1 MVGAANAM
9 RAVRQMTGLNELRA
23 RGGMTWIAQE
33 RGWVGAPDEI
43 VRALSQDGFDECKRE
58 MTTSRRDLR
67 PAGGVWQGVNPR
79 TGSVASAIWV
89 SRPVW
94 DQAIV
99 FIEVDGE
106 SLKGNHDDPVLEHDP
121 YGDDGGEG

>member
-1 MVGAANAM
+1 MQRM
-9 RAVRQMTGLNELRA
+9 HGLNELRA
-23 RGGMTWIAQE
+23 QGRMTWIEAE
-33 RGWVGAPDEI
+33 RGWGAAPEDI
-43 VRALSQDGFDECKRE
+43 VDALSKDGFEECKRE
-58 MTTSRRDLR
+58 TTTSRRDLR

-106 SLKGNHDDPVLEHDP
+106 SLKGNHDDPVLERDP
-121 YGDDGGEG
+121 YGEDGGGG

>member
-9 RAVRQMTGLNELRA
+9 RAVRQMTGLHELRA

-58 MTTSRRDLR
+58 MTTSRRDCR
-67 PAGGVWQGVNPR
+67 PVGGVWQGVNPQ
-79 TGSVASAIWV
+79 TKSVASVIWV
-89 SRPVW
+89 SRP
-94 DQAIV
+94 ALEPAMV
-99 FIEVDGE
+99 FLEIDGE
-106 SLKGNHDDPVLEHDP
+106 MMASPGRGPER
-121 YGDDGGEG
+121 